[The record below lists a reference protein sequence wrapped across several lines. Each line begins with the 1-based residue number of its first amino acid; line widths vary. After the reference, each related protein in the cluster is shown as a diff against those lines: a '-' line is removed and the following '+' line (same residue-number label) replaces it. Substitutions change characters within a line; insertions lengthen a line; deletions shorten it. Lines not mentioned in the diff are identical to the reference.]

1 MPGLAG
7 SGLKDTQNASMTDL
21 VAFVS
26 FSRNSQI
33 VRASGTRS
41 DRLNPRNRMNDRRGH

>member
-1 MPGLAG
+1 
-7 SGLKDTQNASMTDL
+7 
-21 VAFVS
+21 VVS

-41 DRLNPRNRMNDRRGH
+41 SNPSPRNRIQFGASIGKFVNRLVDKD